1 MVGSS
6 THRYS
11 SHFPPNQSVQPG
23 GRVSIHIHTHLVLPV
38 VLGPIPPAPLL
49 PARSLR
55 LAVPAPAQVGH
66 PVWWCGTITHKWESK
81 KCQIYNGVDMGNVCM
96 CVWEERKRD
105 IG

>member
-1 MVGSS
+1 MVGGAPTAFLFLPIPSLNRS
-6 THRYS
+6 
-11 SHFPPNQSVQPG
+11 QP
-23 GRVSIHIHTHLVLPV
+23 RRTSLDTHTHLVLPV

-49 PARSLR
+49 PALLR
-55 LAVPAPAQVGH
+55 LPVPAPAQVGH
-66 PVWWCGTITHKWESK
+66 PVWWCGTISHKWEGK